1 MQQAVHPSEID
12 PELTD
17 DRLNA
22 VARFILDVYS
32 DAISNTQLK
41 YDNTY
46 TQGSRGWAWV
56 REAILE
62 HENYFPWLRVVHRGN
77 DIQFKIGRTSVFRF
91 FCDDPESPQKKFVTL
106 PTEAE
111 ASNFTL
117 PLFEATDL
125 DEEPDGLWR
134 FMIRKSLNEDDE
146 HELFCV
152 KYKSGLKEAIA
163 KWQFNKTVKTFV
175 TSDAEI
181 PAAAKLP
188 EPSLAP
194 RRELADKD
202 DTNEIEKPNDDSV

>member
-1 MQQAVHPSEID
+1 MQLAVHPSEID

-32 DAISNTQLK
+32 EAISNTQHK

-62 HENYFPWLRVVHRGN
+62 YENYFPWLKVVHRGN
-77 DIQFKIGRTSVFRF
+77 DIQFKIGSTSVFRF
-91 FCDDPESPQKKFVTL
+91 FCDDPESPQKRFVIL
-106 PTEAE
+106 PTAAE

-117 PLFEATDL
+117 PLFEGADSYE
-125 DEEPDGLWR
+125 DPDGLWR

-146 HELFCV
+146 HELYCV

-163 KWQFNKTVKTFV
+163 KWQFNTAVKTFV
-175 TSDAEI
+175 SSDAEI
-181 PAAAKLP
+181 PAAAKIPAPIL
-188 EPSLAP
+188 EP
-194 RRELADKD
+194 RRELVDEDDVNETKKSND
-202 DTNEIEKPNDDSV
+202 DTI